1 MAEDNII
8 PPHLLG
14 KERDHFDWDKHKQD
28 LVVKECISVIMN
40 ADEQYLYRKS
50 YLADLLHKHF
60 GVE

>member
-1 MAEDNII
+1 MDEDYTIS
-8 PPHLLG
+8 PHLLG
-14 KERDHFDWDKHKQD
+14 KERHHFDWDKHKQD